1 MRVAGASPVRAA
13 GVRSAGGAWGS
24 WPGRQ
29 SYHRVTKGSSGY
41 VRPKNS
47 RWPTTRIEGPCIGG
61 PDAGGLVMQLSGLV
75 AETERMER
83 LFELLDGLDG
93 GMRTSNVSRNLPS
106 YNLLAIV
113 GC

>member
-1 MRVAGASPVRAA
+1 
-13 GVRSAGGAWGS
+13 
-24 WPGRQ
+24 
-29 SYHRVTKGSSGY
+29 
-41 VRPKNS
+41 
-47 RWPTTRIEGPCIGG
+47 
-61 PDAGGLVMQLSGLV
+61 MQLSGLV